1 MEADGMGMFT
11 GRRGFLG
18 GLVLG
23 VALTGSGLVVA
34 SIPNSAGEI
43 TACVTT
49 RSGAVR
55 IIDAEAGQVCRRG
68 EQVLAWDEGGSTGGS
83 GSFRLLD
90 STGSELGIIVG
101 DGAGNNECWVVWDG
115 AAFRSYNLFG
125 EPCQNVLTGPLGEFL
140 YATEDCTGV
149 AYTVLPISPGPRGP
163 YGIEYPII
171 EQYNGGD
178 VTFRP
183 VVSLSPVTADYVEAL
198 SVDVGDGC
206 SEIPPQEVT
215 FGDIVNFGDPLEAS
229 GPLTVVFE

>member
-1 MEADGMGMFT
+1 MGMFT
-11 GRRGFLG
+11 RRRGFLG

-34 SIPNSAGEI
+34 SIPDSAGEI

-90 STGSELGIIVG
+90 SAGSELGIIVG
-101 DGAGNNECWVVWDG
+101 DGAGGNNGCWVVWDG
-115 AAFRSYNLFG
+115 AEFRSYNLFG
-125 EPCQNVLTGPLGEFL
+125 EPCQNVLTGVSAYVL
-140 YATEDCTGV
+140 YETTDCTGI
-149 AYTVLPISPGPRGP
+149 AYTLFPISPGPRGP

-183 VVSLSPVTADYVEAL
+183 VVSLSTVTDDYVEAL

-206 SEIPPQEVT
+206 SVIAPQEVT
-215 FGDIVNFGDPLEAS
+215 FGNIVNFGDPLEAS
-229 GPLTVVFE
+229 APLTVVFE

>member
-1 MEADGMGMFT
+1 MGMFT

-34 SIPNSAGEI
+34 SIPDSAGEI

-101 DGAGNNECWVVWDG
+101 DGAGGDNGCWVVWDG
-115 AAFRSYNLFG
+115 TEFRSYNVLG
-125 EPCQNVLTGPLGEFL
+125 NPCLNVVSGPLNYVF
-140 YATEDCTGV
+140 YTTEDCTGD
-149 AYTVLPISPGPRGP
+149 AYTAVPWSPGPRGL
-163 YGIEYPII
+163 YGIDFPII
-171 EQYNGGD
+171 AQFIGGD
-178 VTFRP
+178 QTFRP
-183 VVSLSPVTADYVEAL
+183 IVSISTSPENVDAL
-198 SVDVGDGC
+198 SLDGGEGCVD
-206 SEIPPQEVT
+206 IPPTPMTNKVT
-215 FGDIVNFGDPLEAS
+215 FGDPLEAS